1 MLERNSF
8 LTPIR
13 ILIFSNRV
21 EFHSPGRLPNTV
33 SIESIRMGASHVL
46 RNPRIYSFFVRMGLV
61 TDIGSGVARIIKLVK
76 ESTGKDVI
84 LEETE
89 GEFILV
95 MPRRG
100 Q

>member
-1 MLERNSF
+1 
-8 LTPIR
+8 
-13 ILIFSNRV
+13 
-21 EFHSPGRLPNTV
+21 
-33 SIESIRMGASHVL
+33 MGASHVL

-100 Q
+100 R